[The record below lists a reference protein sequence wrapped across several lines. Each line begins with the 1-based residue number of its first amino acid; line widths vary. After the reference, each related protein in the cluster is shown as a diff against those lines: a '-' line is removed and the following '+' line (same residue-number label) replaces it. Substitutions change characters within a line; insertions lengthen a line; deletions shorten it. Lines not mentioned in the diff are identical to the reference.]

1 MLHSRSSKMSRFDRV
16 QMISYY
22 RSVVFFLII
31 CSCYVMQT
39 LVQNRKFSRNI
50 YSVSGKNLSPL
61 RFSVFFPQRL
71 IIFNQTFTRLLYVHV
86 YGKLL
91 NLIQLSLNMTEL
103 CHIKHNHRVTFHFS
117 LTANCTDFIAKY
129 EWRPNSP
136 DLDPLD
142 YHVWGEILQ
151 AFHKLHPKS
160 KTIPEL
166 KGAQQ
171 RIWDDL
177 PQTMINKAIN
187 DFGKRLN
194 ANGGHFEQMIWT
206 STSYRNSLTEFCLLF
221 QKL

>member
-1 MLHSRSSKMSRFDRV
+1 MTFKCYTQGRRKCHGSIECKWFR
-16 QMISYY
+16 ISVPLY
-22 RSVVFFLII
+22 FFLIL

-50 YSVSGKNLSPL
+50 YSVSRQILSPL

-166 KGAQQ
+166 KGAAADLGRLAADNDQQ
-171 RIWDDL
+171 
-177 PQTMINKAIN
+177 
-187 DFGKRLN
+187 
-194 ANGGHFEQMIWT
+194 
-206 STSYRNSLTEFCLLF
+206 SY
-221 QKL
+221 